1 MVPTLY
7 LFAQSI
13 CINYSCFENMGQF
26 VTLKKNQVQNMDLI
40 CFKFQTLKNISS
52 TRIVGADW
60 LGDYVHNLESMR
72 NIKLQF

>member
-1 MVPTLY
+1 
-7 LFAQSI
+7 
-13 CINYSCFENMGQF
+13 MGQF